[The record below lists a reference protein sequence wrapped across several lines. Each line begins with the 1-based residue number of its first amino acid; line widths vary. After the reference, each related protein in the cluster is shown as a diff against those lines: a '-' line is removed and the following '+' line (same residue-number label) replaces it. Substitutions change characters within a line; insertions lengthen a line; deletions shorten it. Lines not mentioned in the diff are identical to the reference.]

1 MVTSATTTSASQPKL
16 LAAGCAS
23 ITGIAILANPRIIP
37 ASKTIVL
44 DVQLYL
50 GPTDEDL
57 LIGSL
62 RYFNSANLNFDDE
75 PNLYVIYAT
84 VSTQI
89 TIRLNTNKLNF
100 SLLDENPKPV
110 YQFQVIGHFWITLL
124 SATYVG

>member
-1 MVTSATTTSASQPKL
+1 MATTATTTLASQPKL
-16 LAAGCAS
+16 LAAGWAS

-50 GPTDEDL
+50 GPTDQDL

-62 RYFNSANLNFDDE
+62 RYFNSANLSFDDG

-84 VSTQI
+84 VST
-89 TIRLNTNKLNF
+89 
-100 SLLDENPKPV
+100 
-110 YQFQVIGHFWITLL
+110 
-124 SATYVG
+124 